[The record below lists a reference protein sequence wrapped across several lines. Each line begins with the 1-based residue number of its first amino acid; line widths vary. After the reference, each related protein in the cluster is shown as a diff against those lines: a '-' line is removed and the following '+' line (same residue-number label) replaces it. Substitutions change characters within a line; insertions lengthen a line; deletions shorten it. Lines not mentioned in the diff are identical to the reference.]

1 MVPNN
6 ANELAV
12 ERRMELFQALVETQD
27 QGIDTVRSRQRVAK
41 RFGVTERDVRRIE
54 EEGLT
59 QQWPPL

>member
-1 MVPNN
+1 MVSNN

-27 QGIDTVRSRQRVAK
+27 QGLDAVRSRQRVAK
-41 RFGVTERDVRRIE
+41 RFGVTERDVRKIE